1 MSESDNSEN
10 IKDDFFIEDSQSKF
24 FKKFVNLY
32 NKSQNKYYIKIIYK
46 NPKNNNE
53 LYIKY
58 ADELAKDKEIVHT
71 IVPYL
76 NTTIKQNIIEKVQKY
91 DSLISYPAPY
101 SGQECQKN
109 ILYFGACPNQFF
121 DIGIQY
127 ALENINNKVIIIH
140 NNLKDNLNY
149 INYIKLY
156 IKEYKSILLAEYEVS
171 IENNYDTIN
180 NNIVSLYPKGS
191 IIISLLP
198 DIQNKYFLESL
209 LKIFKKKPENKYVI
223 LNSVYT
229 IMTFFMS
236 DSFLYKINKEATY
249 QLYSVQNFTE
259 RERDYVN
266 TIKKTISDDPNDIL
280 NIIQNQMI
288 TTTVYETFVVGQPLF
303 KIFLT
308 FYFFIYFLEKY
319 KNNKNNK
326 NENTGYDATILRK
339 EYIDY
344 IIDKK
349 ILTIIGNLN
358 FNNNHHLSQPTYI
371 FKVNVDGRYETI
383 YDTPGNIY
391 PNPWYIPFDEIEY
404 GCNLDVRYL

>member
-1 MSESDNSEN
+1 
-10 IKDDFFIEDSQSKF
+10 
-24 FKKFVNLY
+24 
-32 NKSQNKYYIKIIYK
+32 
-46 NPKNNNE
+46 
-53 LYIKY
+53 
-58 ADELAKDKEIVHT
+58 
-71 IVPYL
+71 
-76 NTTIKQNIIEKVQKY
+76 
-91 DSLISYPAPY
+91 
-101 SGQECQKN
+101 
-109 ILYFGACPNQFF
+109 
-121 DIGIQY
+121 
-127 ALENINNKVIIIH
+127 
-140 NNLKDNLNY
+140 
-149 INYIKLY
+149 
-156 IKEYKSILLAEYEVS
+156 
-171 IENNYDTIN
+171 
-180 NNIVSLYPKGS
+180 
-191 IIISLLP
+191 
-198 DIQNKYFLESL
+198 
-209 LKIFKKKPENKYVI
+209 
-223 LNSVYT
+223 
-229 IMTFFMS
+229 MTFFMS

-404 GCNLDVRYL
+404 GCNLDVPYLGSKYKI